1 MSGLTHGSVP
11 ATLPETNITNSKF
24 APEYEIVGRLI
35 FCVGKAYFQGGV
47 CYVFCLKNLPHIDR
61 CFLGKS

>member
-24 APEYEIVGRLI
+24 APEYDIVGRLI
-35 FCVGKAYFQGGV
+35 FCVGKAYFQGG
-47 CYVFCLKNLPHIDR
+47 YVMFFALKTSHI
-61 CFLGKS
+61 